1 MTDLTATE
9 RRLYEALHAADGALV
24 PHRELLAA
32 MYGDQPEYDASERS
46 ALKVYVYRLR
56 RLGLAITN
64 VKGAGYQLGSTRC
77 PTCGTERR

>member
-9 RRLYEALHAADGALV
+9 RRLYEALYAADGALV
-24 PHRELLAA
+24 THLELLAA
-32 MYGDQPEYDASERS
+32 MYGGEPDYDAS

-56 RLGLAITN
+56 RLGVEISN
-64 VKGAGYQLGSTRC
+64 VHGVGYQLGSTRC